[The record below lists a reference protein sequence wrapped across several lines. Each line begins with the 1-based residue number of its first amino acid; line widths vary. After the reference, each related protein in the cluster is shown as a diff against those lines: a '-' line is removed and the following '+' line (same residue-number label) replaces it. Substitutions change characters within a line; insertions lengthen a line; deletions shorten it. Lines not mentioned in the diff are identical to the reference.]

1 MVSGFLILLCCQL
14 VGELLVTFLAVPIP
28 GSVVGMVVLLVGLIV
43 IGKVPEGLRLSSEGL
58 LKVLPLLLVP
68 AGVGLMTH
76 FGVLA
81 EYWGQLLIA
90 LFISTLVTMFVVAGL
105 LKLMSK
111 EKLSG
116 DGE

>member
-1 MVSGFLILLCCQL
+1 
-14 VGELLVTFLAVPIP
+14 
-28 GSVVGMVVLLVGLIV
+28 
-43 IGKVPEGLRLSSEGL
+43 
-58 LKVLPLLLVP
+58 
-68 AGVGLMTH
+68 MTH